1 MGFRDYLSIIRP
13 INCFMTGVGAVF
25 AIMVYEQT
33 IMPSMV
39 KIIVGFLT
47 GFLGCA
53 APMLINDYIDRRV
66 DAINKPWKP
75 IPSGKVNA
83 EKSLFL
89 SIVFLIIPIL
99 INLILGIEAFLT
111 ASLYILIGYFYSFL
125 RKHWWSH
132 GIVALS
138 TTAPVVYGYVV
149 AGAPQNKLLFT
160 ILFASTMFTVTL
172 GREIVKAIMDI
183 EGDKEYGYITIPIKY
198 GIEKSVKI
206 ILLTAIIGPTLG
218 ILAGVIGGANILYLI
233 LIILAATIYVVEV
246 NRVYKY
252 KDIKEELEKTRK
264 NMLKAMMIG
273 LLAFWL
279 SSINI

>member
-33 IMPSMV
+33 ITPSMV
-39 KIIVGFLT
+39 KVIVGFLT

-53 APMLINDYIDRRV
+53 APMLINDYVDRHV

-75 IPSGKVNA
+75 IPSGKVDA
-83 EKSLFL
+83 EKVLLL
-89 SIVFLIIPIL
+89 SIVFLITPIL
-99 INLILGIEAFLT
+99 INLVLGIEAFIV

-125 RKHWWSH
+125 RKQWWSH
-132 GIVALS
+132 GIVAFS
-138 TTAPVVYGYVV
+138 TTGPVIYGYVV
-149 AGAPQNKLLFT
+149 AGAPQNRLLFT

-183 EGDKEYGYITIPIKY
+183 EGDKKYGYITIPTKY
-198 GIEKSVKI
+198 GVEKSVKT
-206 ILLTAIIGPTLG
+206 ILLAAIIGSTLG
-218 ILAGVIGGANILYLI
+218 ILAGIIGGANTLYLA
-233 LIILAATIYVVEV
+233 LITLAAAIYIVEAI
-246 NRVYKY
+246 RAYKY
-252 KDIKEELEKTRK
+252 KDIKEELEKARK